1 MSGSIRFCNIRGDGS
16 IVSKALV
23 LLLAVKGFELL
34 AYEHWLEGA
43 GCPSCMRQGMAAR
56 RAANNAEKK
65 ARLDKS
71 LDGQIIS
78 LSLPGVVQTFAAI

>member
-1 MSGSIRFCNIRGDGS
+1 
-16 IVSKALV
+16 
-23 LLLAVKGFELL
+23 
-34 AYEHWLEGA
+34 
-43 GCPSCMRQGMAAR
+43 MAAR

-65 ARLDKS
+65 AKLDKS